1 LDAGDDRKKAAIPK
15 SSAESK
21 KEDTSK
27 PFFTQEEKA
36 AAAAAAR
43 DLERERVVATP
54 TDFALDFGKGLR
66 PTGSFDASN
75 GKCCQSIQEVA
86 RFDYLNVKFFSRFL
100 PLHTFSSCS
109 TGVATVADGERA
121 IFARRG
127 FWFRVCN
134 EYSTSGNCSSY
145 SEDADKY
152 NFVLLFRC
160 CKFAQE

>member
-1 LDAGDDRKKAAIPK
+1 MAGLSSVPTLDAGDDRKKAAIPK

-27 PFFTQEEKA
+27 LSSRRRKVA

-75 GKCCQSIQEVA
+75 GKYCNRYQEVT
-86 RFDYLNVKFFSRFL
+86 RL
-100 PLHTFSSCS
+100 T
-109 TGVATVADGERA
+109 
-121 IFARRG
+121 I
-127 FWFRVCN
+127 
-134 EYSTSGNCSSY
+134 
-145 SEDADKY
+145 
-152 NFVLLFRC
+152 
-160 CKFAQE
+160 

>member
-21 KEDTSK
+21 KEDTSI
-27 PFFTQEEKA
+27 PSTQEEKA

-75 GKCCQSIQEVA
+75 GKYC
-86 RFDYLNVKFFSRFL
+86 
-100 PLHTFSSCS
+100 
-109 TGVATVADGERA
+109 
-121 IFARRG
+121 
-127 FWFRVCN
+127 
-134 EYSTSGNCSSY
+134 
-145 SEDADKY
+145 
-152 NFVLLFRC
+152 
-160 CKFAQE
+160 